1 MQVNQCDRCGKIYDP
16 EEIGHD
22 TKFKLFD
29 YALSEVDSEDWDL
42 CPECAEE
49 FDEWVQNITRIENLK
64 SKSKYQVGDVV
75 TVARSKQIPD
85 MKYYG
90 MSGMILKLLDS
101 GEYFV
106 VFKDADPTIFQ
117 DEDLMKDERY
127 KSALELFGFQ

>member
-16 EEIGHD
+16 EED
-22 TKFKLFD
+22 KQD
-29 YALSEVDSEDWDL
+29 VMVEVRNPWKSSMSIEHYDL

-49 FDEWVQNITRIENLK
+49 FDEWIQNITRMEDLKDK
-64 SKSKYQVGDVV
+64 SKFQVGDVV
-75 TVARSKQIPD
+75 AVARSKQIPD